1 MEAPMS
7 IHTTAILIAATLSLT
22 VAFGS
27 PTVAVAD
34 DRPGVVS
41 PQMQSGAQTADQ
53 PIADTT
59 PDSGQPMVDG
69 TRPAGKTMAGT
80 VTNAGRAIGR
90 AARNTGEAATHA
102 WQVTRDHLIDFG
114 DEVVK
119 FLKRP
124 L

>member
-1 MEAPMS
+1 MS
-7 IHTTAILIAATLSLT
+7 IHMTAILIAATLSLT
-22 VAFGS
+22 AGFGS
-27 PTVAVAD
+27 PTGAAAD
-34 DRPGVVS
+34 DQLGVAS
-41 PQMQSGAQTADQ
+41 PQVQSGAQTVDQ
-53 PIADTT
+53 PIGDTA

-69 TRPAGKTMAGT
+69 TKPAGKTAAGT

-90 AARNTGEAATHA
+90 AARTTGEAVTHA
-102 WQVTRDHLIDFG
+102 WQVTFDHLIDFG

>member
-1 MEAPMS
+1 MS
-7 IHTTAILIAATLSLT
+7 IHTITILVAALSLT

-27 PTVAVAD
+27 PMAAVAD
-34 DRPGVVS
+34 DQPGVVS
-41 PQMQSGAQTADQ
+41 LQMQSGAQTVDQ
-53 PIADTT
+53 PIGDRI
-59 PDSGQPMVDG
+59 PDSGQPMGD
-69 TRPAGKTMAGT
+69 RPKPAGKTMAGT
-80 VTNAGRAIGR
+80 VTNAGHAIGR

-102 WQVTRDHLIDFG
+102 WQVTRDRLIDLG